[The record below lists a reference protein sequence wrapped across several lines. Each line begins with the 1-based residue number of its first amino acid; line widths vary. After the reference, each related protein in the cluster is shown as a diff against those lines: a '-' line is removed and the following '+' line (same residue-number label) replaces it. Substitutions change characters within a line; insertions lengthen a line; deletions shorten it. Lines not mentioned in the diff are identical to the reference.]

1 MTKSKSRGRKIASAS
16 VTYGLLGL
24 FVALVAYA
32 IVCFA
37 TGRIIS
43 FFGYGFSSVKTG
55 SMRPVIESNSIVL
68 VKMIDGESDPFTIGE
83 DGDVVV
89 YKGNVGGQDAF
100 IIHRAIEDHGD
111 GTITTKGDANAA
123 ADDPISKDD
132 VVGVYVKTLPLL
144 TKLSRALSTGAG
156 LVLLVLIPCLGL
168 IVCHLITAVRAA
180 SDLKEQKERE
190 DAEEELKRQAI
201 QEFLQAQSQ
210 KEDEQI

>member
-83 DGDVVV
+83 DGDVVG
-89 YKGNVGGQDAF
+89 KM
-100 IIHRAIEDHGD
+100 
-111 GTITTKGDANAA
+111 
-123 ADDPISKDD
+123 
-132 VVGVYVKTLPLL
+132 
-144 TKLSRALSTGAG
+144 
-156 LVLLVLIPCLGL
+156 LG
-168 IVCHLITAVRAA
+168 
-180 SDLKEQKERE
+180 
-190 DAEEELKRQAI
+190 
-201 QEFLQAQSQ
+201 
-210 KEDEQI
+210 